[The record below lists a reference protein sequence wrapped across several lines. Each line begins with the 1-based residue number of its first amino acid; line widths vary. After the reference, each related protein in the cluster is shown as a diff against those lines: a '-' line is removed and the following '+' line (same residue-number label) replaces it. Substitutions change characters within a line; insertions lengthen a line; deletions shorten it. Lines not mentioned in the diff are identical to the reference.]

1 MENNSNI
8 VKDIQQIVE
17 DNKVQVIEV
26 GERRFSTKQL
36 NEIRPIKYIANQLR
50 FSDLSSVVEI
60 VKRELDRFDCPLY
73 INIKSES
80 CVEVV
85 SSLDT
90 EKAREIPYC
99 AIAEGSRYNFGRG
112 YDYENFVI
120 ALRSLFVQNEET
132 ATLLQ
137 LLKKVADDG
146 ITQQVVAKQGAQLAQ
161 NVKVSPIYKLA
172 PFRTFIE
179 VEQPESEFL
188 FRLSDRTTF
197 TLYEADGGAWK
208 IKAKANIRAFFEKA
222 FTSEIAAG
230 KVVILG

>member
-1 MENNSNI
+1 M
-8 VKDIQQIVE
+8 
-17 DNKVQVIEV
+17 
-26 GERRFSTKQL
+26 
-36 NEIRPIKYIANQLR
+36 
-50 FSDLSSVVEI
+50 
-60 VKRELDRFDCPLY
+60 
-73 INIKSES
+73 
-80 CVEVV
+80 

-99 AIAEGSRYNFGRG
+99 AVAEGGRYNFGRG

-137 LLKKVADDG
+137 LLKKVASVESVEVEDDG
-146 ITQQVVAKQGAQLAQ
+146 ITQQVVTKQGAQLAQ

-230 KVVILG
+230 NVVILG